1 MNQTAAV
8 VHLLPLRPSRI
19 GTHTEATS
27 RRCCERTGGAT
38 RSTSRRV
45 APQRDSR
52 CDATSKRVTTGRR
65 HITVQYLPARFS
77 TGGCSHLPRGE
88 RAKSPHFLDRD
99 ARDRAVGAGVFRCGG
114 EPARGS
120 GGFPLLCQSGPAT
133 PLPADRRDK
142 TTSRPATRNTL
153 SRLRTAP
160 HGGSAGPR
168 PPARPPPVGCA
179 SSPESE
185 YPLAETENC
194 LINAINSN

>member
-153 SRLRTAP
+153 SRAAHR
-160 HGGSAGPR
+160 
-168 PPARPPPVGCA
+168 PARRVRWAPPTRSA
-179 SSPESE
+179 STSGLRVEPGERV
-185 YPLAETENC
+185 P
-194 LINAINSN
+194 IG